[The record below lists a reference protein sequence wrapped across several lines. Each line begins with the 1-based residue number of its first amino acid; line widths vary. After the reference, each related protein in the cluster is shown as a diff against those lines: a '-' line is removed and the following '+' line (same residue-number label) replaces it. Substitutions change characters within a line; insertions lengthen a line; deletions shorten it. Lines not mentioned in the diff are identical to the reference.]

1 MFYIDNF
8 VDMMARH
15 RHDMMRLKRNLKTAQ
30 RKYDICRRSMG
41 RIETLEAYKKYSVEN
56 RALFYAL
63 RAIKKNKEAYD
74 NCKERIVTLE
84 KLKDIMANFD
94 YSDTVNSDIEFEA
107 LLEVKVFLT
116 YNESEPC
123 LYLNFI
129 DEDETLALNKC
140 PITVRYN
147 PNLSSEK
154 FWQVRFKKLVNNGL
168 TTTTVWSDTYFLKR
182 DDFIEKIKLHV
193 NCYNIPLE

>member
-15 RHDMMRLKRNLKTAQ
+15 RHDMMRLKRNFKAAQ

-63 RAIKKNKEAYD
+63 RAVRKTKEAYD

-94 YSDTVNSDIEFEA
+94 YSDTMNSDIEFEA

-116 YNESEPC
+116 YDESDPC

-140 PITVRYN
+140 SIKVRYN
-147 PNLSSEK
+147 PNLSSDQ
-154 FWQVRFKKLVNNGL
+154 FWQVQFKRLVHNGI
-168 TTTTVWSDTYFLKR
+168 TTAEWSDAYFLKL
-182 DDFIEKIKLHV
+182 DDFIKRIKQHV
-193 NCYNIPLE
+193 NYYNIHLE